1 MSSMF
6 KTAARALGVMFCAA
20 ALFGA
25 AQAGPVAL
33 TGQAYMSAASE
44 PFDDFSNV
52 LAMNA
57 AYGSGWNRLQY
68 SDAFDSYAL
77 LYIDGGD
84 LTSINM
90 LAFLAQ
96 NRAQLEAYVLGG
108 GRLFINAATEQQ
120 SVFDLV
126 FGARSTEQS
135 VDNRSNTGSAVNP
148 GSDLF
153 AGAGSSWQGYYFGH
167 NTLDLASG
175 YSELI
180 RDEQDRIV
188 LAGGFFGD
196 GYVMLG
202 GQTNTVFHDSI
213 NGSDPFQLRVNEL
226 LYTLNAQQPNN
237 VVDEP
242 ALLALVVVAA
252 VSLAL
257 ARRRSRRQPTA

>member
-1 MSSMF
+1 MSLMF
-6 KTAARALGVMFCAA
+6 KTAARALGAMFCGAA
-20 ALFGA
+20 FLGA
-25 AQAGPVAL
+25 AQASPVAL
-33 TGQAYMSAASE
+33 SGQAYMSAASE
-44 PFDDFSNV
+44 PFDDFGNV

-57 AYGSGWNRLQY
+57 AYGSGWSRLQY

-77 LYIDGGD
+77 FYIDGGD
-84 LTSINM
+84 LTSIDM
-90 LAFLAQ
+90 VAFLTQ
-96 NRAQLEAYVLGG
+96 NRAKLEAYVLGG

-126 FGARSTEQS
+126 FGASSTEQS
-135 VDNRSNTGSAVNP
+135 VDNRSNAGSAVNP

-175 YSELI
+175 YSALI
-180 RDEQDRIV
+180 RDEQDRVV

-202 GQTNTVFHDSI
+202 GQTNTVFHDSV

-226 LYTLNAQQPNN
+226 LYTLSAQQPKN
-237 VVDEP
+237 VDEP
-242 ALLALVVVAA
+242 ALPALVAVAA
-252 VSLAL
+252 LSLAL
-257 ARRRSRRQPTA
+257 ARRRSRQQHAA